1 MNIID
6 LLYDEAAMAKEILEK
21 KNPFLPRKSTW
32 RNWKAI
38 SRVN

>member
-21 KNPFLPRKSTW
+21 ENHSYQGRADLA
-32 RNWKAI
+32 NWKAI